1 MHDST
6 GPVADPRTGIRPEA
20 HGLRVRGDAIQ
31 DGGADAAK
39 EEIPVNEEAIRDDD
53 PCYVISIAARM
64 VGMHQ
69 QTLRY
74 YERVGL
80 IEPSRSRGNIRLYSP
95 ADIGRLRQIQ
105 RLISDLG
112 VNLAGVEVIM
122 RMNQHLLEAEKEITQ
137 LRAEVEQC
145 RANHWQAQLP
155 AGHRV

>member
-1 MHDST
+1 MKAM
-6 GPVADPRTGIRPEA
+6 P
-20 HGLRVRGDAIQ
+20 
-31 DGGADAAK
+31 DGAL
-39 EEIPVNEEAIRDDD
+39 NDDD

-95 ADIGRLRQIQ
+95 ADIGKLRQIQ

-112 VNLAGVEVIM
+112 VNLAGVEVII
-122 RMNQHLLEAEKEITQ
+122 RMGQRLQELDAELQQ
-137 LRAEVEQC
+137 LRAEVEGY
-145 RANHWQAQLP
+145 RARFGDEA
-155 AGHRV
+155 